1 MSERTEALL
10 KKALAVHLAGGP
22 EAALA
27 SYGRILRMDPFHLYA
42 LQLAGLAAGQ
52 LGLLDQAV
60 AFFRRAL
67 RIDPKSG
74 ATHINLG
81 SVYAD
86 FGRDTD
92 AEKSLKAGLALTP
105 GDPEAWLRIGIYN
118 LSRGR
123 TAEAMGCCTEALKLK
138 PGFPAAFKVIGDI
151 RKGEGE
157 AVQAAAFYRVAL
169 KSAPENTEARL
180 GLVQTLLSCNR
191 VAESISECDRILAA
205 HPRDIQAR
213 SHRLFLLNYLEDLP
227 VRELFAEHQKYGI
240 LFPAAPRRSFPNPRD
255 PAKRIRVAFLSRD
268 LRAHAVAFFLEPIV
282 ALLDPAQFEVVLYH
296 DHMKVDAVSERFRS
310 RAALWRNFS
319 GRPDAVVEGAI
330 RADAPDVLFDLAGH
344 TGQNRL
350 HLFARRLAPVQIS
363 YLGYP
368 NTTGLPAIDYRFTDE
383 VADPRGDADRAHVER
398 LVRFSSCA
406 WAYMPPAAVDGAF
419 DLPAAGDGETVSFG
433 SFNNLSKVND
443 ATLRLWAGVLAA
455 VPRSRLI
462 LKSPWIDGESMTR
475 RLVQAGMDP
484 GRVTLLKPVVDPVAH
499 LNCYRNIDVALD
511 PFPYGGT
518 TTTCEALWMGRP
530 VVTLSGDRHSGRVG
544 ASLLRAI
551 GKSEWIARSGED
563 YVRIARDLA
572 ADRSRLGS
580 ESQGLREALRRSP
593 LLDHAG
599 QARRFGEAIRA
610 CWSQWCDTGGECA
623 PTLGEGGPAD
633 AEARPEFA
641 LS

>member
-1 MSERTEALL
+1 
-10 KKALAVHLAGGP
+10 
-22 EAALA
+22 
-27 SYGRILRMDPFHLYA
+27 MDPFHLYA

-282 ALLDPAQFEVVLYH
+282 ANLDPAQFEVVLYH
-296 DHMKVDAVSERFRS
+296 DHMKVDEVSERFRS
-310 RAALWRNFS
+310 RAALWRNFC

-350 HLFARRLAPVQIS
+350 HLFARRLAPVQVN

-368 NTTGLPAIDYRFTDE
+368 NTTGLPAMDCRFSDE
-383 VADPRGDADRAHVER
+383 VADPPGDADCAHAER

-406 WAYMPPAAVDGAF
+406 WAYMPPAAVGGAF
-419 DLPAAGDGETVSFG
+419 DGEPAGGGETVSFG
-433 SFNNLSKVND
+433 SFSNFSKVND

-455 VPRSRLI
+455 VPGSRLV
-462 LKSPWIDGESMTR
+462 LKSPWIDGESLAR
-475 RLVQAGMDP
+475 RLVQVGIEP
-484 GRVTLLKPVVDPVAH
+484 GRVTLLKPLVDPIAH
-499 LNCYRNIDVALD
+499 LNCYRNVDIALD

-530 VVTLSGDRHSGRVG
+530 VVTL
-544 ASLLRAI
+544 
-551 GKSEWIARSGED
+551 
-563 YVRIARDLA
+563 
-572 ADRSRLGS
+572 
-580 ESQGLREALRRSP
+580 
-593 LLDHAG
+593 AG
-599 QARRFGEAIRA
+599 
-610 CWSQWCDTGGECA
+610 
-623 PTLGEGGPAD
+623 
-633 AEARPEFA
+633 
-641 LS
+641 